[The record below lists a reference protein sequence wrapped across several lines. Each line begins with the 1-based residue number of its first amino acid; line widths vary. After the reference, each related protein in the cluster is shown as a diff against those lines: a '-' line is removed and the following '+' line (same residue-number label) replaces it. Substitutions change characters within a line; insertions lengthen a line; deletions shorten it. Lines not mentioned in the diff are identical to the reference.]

1 MAFPIIPKINA
12 IATSQLAPLGETLQL
27 GELAV
32 NTAIPALYLKGN
44 DGVFKLGQDKVDS
57 SQLTQLATP
66 GGVPQLTSAG
76 LVSSYQISGLKTS
89 QIADLTQTAT
99 AYKIPQLGSDG
110 KIPSALLP
118 AASVGALTYKGAW
131 TVNSN
136 PVIASGGVVGGGVA
150 DKGDYYVAANTAS
163 LTTAIDGKSQ
173 ILAGDLLAYNGATWD
188 LIHAASSEVISVNS
202 VSPIAG
208 NVTLSAENVGA
219 VSTADLTLLATPGKV
234 PKLNGAGQIS
244 SAQLAIANTA
254 QLGVLKIDEAISNGF
269 FVSATGAAKIIPG
282 TSTVVGGI
290 KSSASVEIAV
300 DGTAT
305 VASAGTY

>member
-1 MAFPIIPKINA
+1 MAFPIIPKLNA

-57 SQLTQLATP
+57 SQLTRLATP
-66 GGVPQLTSAG
+66 NGVPQLTGAG
-76 LVSSYQISGLKTS
+76 LISSYQISALTTG
-89 QIADLTQTAT
+89 QIADLTQTAA

-110 KIPSALLP
+110 KIPSAMLP

-136 PVIASGGVVGGGVA
+136 PVIASGGVVGGGTA
-150 DKGDYYVAANTAS
+150 EKGDYYVAANTAS

-173 ILAGDLLAYNGATWD
+173 ILAGDLLAYNGAVWD
-188 LIHAASSEVISVNS
+188 LIHAASSEVISVNG
-202 VSPIAG
+202 VSPVAG
-208 NVTLSAENVGA
+208 NVTLTAANVGA
-219 VSTADLTLLATPGKV
+219 VSTAALTKLATPDGV
-234 PKLNGAGQIS
+234 PQLTGTGQIS
-244 SAQLAIANTA
+244 SAQLAIATTA
-254 QLGVLKIDEAISNGF
+254 QLGVLSVDPVSTNGF
-269 FVSATGAAKIIPG
+269 TVSAAGAAKIIPG
-282 TSTVVGGI
+282 TSTVVGGV

>member
-44 DGVFKLGQDKVDS
+44 DGVFKIGQDKVDS
-57 SQLTQLATP
+57 SQLTRLATP
-66 GGVPQLTSAG
+66 DGVPQLTSAG
-76 LVSSYQISGLKTS
+76 LVSSFQINALKTS
-89 QIADLTQTAT
+89 QIADLTQTAV

-110 KIPSALLP
+110 KIPSGMLP

-136 PVIASGGVVGGGVA
+136 PVIASGGVVGGETA
-150 DKGDYYVAANTAS
+150 AKGDYYVAANTAS

-173 ILAGDLLAYNGATWD
+173 ILAGDLLAFNGAVWD
-188 LIHAASSEVISVNS
+188 LIHAASSEVISVNN
-202 VSPIAG
+202 VNPIAG
-208 NVTLSAENVGA
+208 NVTLTADNVGA
-219 VSTADLTLLATPGKV
+219 VSTADLTTLAVADKV
-234 PKLNGAGQIS
+234 PKLTGAGQIS
-244 SAQLAIANTA
+244 SAQLAIATTA

-269 FVSATGAAKIIPG
+269 FVSASGAAKIIPG

>member
-32 NTAIPALYLKGN
+32 NTALPALFLKGN

-57 SQLTQLATP
+57 SQLTRLATAN
-66 GGVPQLTSAG
+66 GVPQLTGAG
-76 LVSSYQISGLKTS
+76 LISSYQINALTTG
-89 QIADLTQTAT
+89 QIADLTQTAA

-110 KIPSALLP
+110 KIPSAMLP

-136 PVIASGGVVGGGVA
+136 PVIASGGIVGGETA
-150 DKGDYYVAANTAS
+150 AKGDYYVAANTAS

-173 ILAGDLLAYNGATWD
+173 ILAGDLLAFNGAVWD
-188 LIHAASSEVISVNS
+188 LIHAASSEVISVNN
-202 VSPIAG
+202 VNPIAG
-208 NVTLSAENVGA
+208 NVTLTADNVGA
-219 VSTADLTLLATPGKV
+219 VSTADLTTLAVAGKV
-234 PKLNGAGQIS
+234 PKLTNAGQIS
-244 SAQLAIANTA
+244 SAQLAIATTA

-269 FVSATGAAKIIPG
+269 FVSASGAAKIIPG
-282 TSTVVGGI
+282 TSTVVGGV
-290 KSSASVEIAV
+290 KSSSSVEIAV

>member
-32 NTAIPALYLKGN
+32 NTALPALYLKGN

-66 GGVPQLTSAG
+66 NGVPQLTSAG
-76 LVSSYQISGLKTS
+76 LVSSYQINALKTS
-89 QIADLTQTAT
+89 QIADLTQTAV

-110 KIPSALLP
+110 KIPSAMLP

-136 PVIASGGVVGGGVA
+136 PVIASGGIVGGETA
-150 DKGDYYVAANTAS
+150 AKGDYYVAANTAS

-173 ILAGDLLAYNGATWD
+173 ILAGDLLAFNGAVWD
-188 LIHAASSEVISVNS
+188 LIHAASSEVISVNN

-208 NVTLSAENVGA
+208 NVTLTADNVGA
-219 VSTADLTLLATPGKV
+219 VSTADLTTLAVAGKV
-234 PKLNGAGQIS
+234 PKLTDAGQIS
-244 SAQLAIANTA
+244 SAQLAIATTA

-269 FVSATGAAKIIPG
+269 FVSASGAAKIIPG

>member
-32 NTAIPALYLKGN
+32 NTALPALYIKGN

-57 SQLTQLATP
+57 SQLTRLATP
-66 GGVPQLTSAG
+66 DGVPQLTGAG
-76 LVSSYQISGLKTS
+76 KISSYQISGLTTA

-136 PVIASGGVVGGGVA
+136 PVIASGGVVGGNTA
-150 DKGDYYVAANTAS
+150 AKGDYYVAANTAS
-163 LTTAIDGKSQ
+163 LTTAIDTHFQ
-173 ILAGDLLAYNGATWD
+173 FLAGDLLAFNGAKWD
-188 LIHAASSEVISVNS
+188 LIHGANSEVISVNS
-202 VSPIAG
+202 VNPIDG
-208 NVTLSAENVGA
+208 NVTLLPSSIGA
-219 VSTADLTLLATPGKV
+219 LSTSDLSRFAVADKIPQLT
-234 PKLNGAGQIS
+234 GAGQIS
-244 SAQLAIANTA
+244 SAQLTIASTA
-254 QLGVLKIDEAISNGF
+254 QLGVLSVDA
-269 FVSATGAAKIIPG
+269 SATNGLQVSVAGAAKIIPG
-282 TSTVVGGI
+282 TSTIVGGI
-290 KSSASVEIAV
+290 KSSASVEIAG